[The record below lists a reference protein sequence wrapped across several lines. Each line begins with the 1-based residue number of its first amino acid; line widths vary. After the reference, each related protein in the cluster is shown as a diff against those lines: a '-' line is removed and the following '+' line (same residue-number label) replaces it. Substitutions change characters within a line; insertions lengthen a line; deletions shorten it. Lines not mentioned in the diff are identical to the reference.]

1 MVESHC
7 EPAQVHLSVAALILR
22 LQDSLKFRPRNY
34 VFDPFFKEDNT
45 LERRKLP
52 ALTEPAVSF
61 MSVGGGTYFFLFGG
75 YDTEN
80 STSEL
85 IAVDLDLLIWWFV
98 DVQGT
103 PLRPRLSASMVA
115 VDNRLFIFGGRENF
129 DSPGIRTYSIAEYT
143 PRTRWTWRVSDAPL
157 PPDLPLL
164 GYGIQ
169 STPVFNGQKILL
181 TRGRTSDKVRK
192 PPAF

>member
-1 MVESHC
+1 
-7 EPAQVHLSVAALILR
+7 
-22 LQDSLKFRPRNY
+22 
-34 VFDPFFKEDNT
+34 
-45 LERRKLP
+45 
-52 ALTEPAVSF
+52 
-61 MSVGGGTYFFLFGG
+61 
-75 YDTEN
+75 
-80 STSEL
+80 
-85 IAVDLDLLIWWFV
+85 
-98 DVQGT
+98 
-103 PLRPRLSASMVA
+103 MVA
-115 VDNRLFIFGGRENF
+115 VDNRLFIFGGRESF